1 MKKNRKEVFIMKN
14 QKMWR
19 GFVIG
24 LCLSVLAGCG
34 TGANEKTGDED
45 MHAAEYQSGI
55 WDDEGTH
62 ADENSLPDGNKT
74 DKADASQET
83 QDPTAADGKVDAG
96 SLYASAAMKG
106 SVVDFSD
113 NSCTVSAAVSEDD
126 GKTGVIAAPGC
137 ESEETNVVITYQ
149 EDCVVQIAT
158 IDTSTGMAELEQ
170 ASVSD
175 IKKQASVLIY
185 GSFEDAHHV
194 SATKIIIYHFTA

>member
-19 GFVIG
+19 GFVVG

-34 TGANEKTGDED
+34 AGANEKTGDED

-194 SATKIIIYHFTA
+194 SATKIIICHFTA

>member
-34 TGANEKTGDED
+34 AGANEKTGDED
-45 MHAAEYQSGI
+45 MHAAEYQSSMLE
-55 WDDEGTH
+55 DEGTR

-83 QDPTAADGKVDAG
+83 QDPTTADGKVDAG

-194 SATKIIIYHFTA
+194 SATKIIICHFTA